1 MHASDGYTIKNYGE
15 MINDRA
21 RTDPYVKALRS
32 SIEPGSVVL
41 DIGAG
46 TGIFAFLA
54 CQFGAARVYAVE
66 PNGAINVAKQCA
78 ANIPDSDRI
87 VWLQGLSTEVD
98 LPEQVD
104 IVIADLRGILP
115 FHNFSI
121 DSLSDARRRHLK
133 PGGRMIP
140 ERDLL
145 RAVPAQAAMEYEK
158 VVVPWQRNDFGID
171 LNAGW
176 PFVCNDWWRARSDP
190 ASPEDLL
197 ASPGTWA
204 EIDYLRTESPNLDG
218 HIEWR
223 IDRPGTLHGLYVWF
237 DCEMADGLGFS
248 NAPDL
253 PALVYGRGFFPMA
266 QAIEVVRGDQ
276 VGARITATRVAG
288 KYVYRWNTRIMDSAG
303 NLKGDF
309 KQSTFNSRPIDP
321 QELRRVAA
329 DFVPTLNL
337 DGQIDRAIIQAM
349 ADARSLG
356 QIAASIAMQ
365 YPQRFTNFTAA
376 LNHVAKVSV
385 RYSV

>member
-171 LNAGW
+171 LSAGW